1 MWLSWGIHALGRGNT
16 RVYIRSLPPKE
27 RELQGLDQSQ
37 KAGRGGGMG
46 AKRVIAKG
54 LVGHYEDFGFLL

>member
-1 MWLSWGIHALGRGNT
+1 MALLGIHALGRGNT

-37 KAGRGGGMG
+37 KAGRGGGDG
-46 AKRVIAKG
+46 CQESYCKG
-54 LVGHYEDFGFLL
+54 PRRPV